1 MTKVVDDS
9 VMDAALAKTA
19 TCVMLRVCSGD
30 PANRAAA
37 ITNTLAS
44 VVLTAG
50 DGNGDFTI
58 ANGDTNGRKVTMAQ
72 QADISVSASGTAAV
86 VTLDDGTTMLLKTD
100 LSSTLGLT
108 SGGTVTVNAFD
119 QEIADAA

>member
-1 MTKVVDDS
+1 MSKVVHDD
-9 VMDAALAKTA
+9 VLDAALDKTA
-19 TCVMLRVCSGD
+19 TCVMMRVCSGN
-30 PANRAAA
+30 PADRAEA
-37 ITNTLAS
+37 ITNTLAN

-58 ANGDTNGRKVTMAQ
+58 ADGDTSGRKVTVAQ
-72 QADISVSASGTAAV
+72 QADISVSATGTAAV
-86 VTLDDGTTMLLKTD
+86 VTLDDGTDMLLKTD
-100 LSSTLGLT
+100 LSSTLALT